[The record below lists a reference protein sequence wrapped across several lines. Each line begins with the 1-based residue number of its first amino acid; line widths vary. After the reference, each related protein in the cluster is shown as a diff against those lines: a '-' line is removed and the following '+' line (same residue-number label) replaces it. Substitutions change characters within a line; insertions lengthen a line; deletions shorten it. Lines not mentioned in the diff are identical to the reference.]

1 MRALHQRLVGLTLAA
16 ATIATPAVAV
26 PLFAAA
32 DSARLP
38 RTDFPACSATV
49 TTYCISSVSFFEAGV
64 EKVAK
69 WIPTGTAGL
78 DAAGAANAKTYS
90 TFGTTATNFTGRWSY
105 DGFPF
110 AARDFDGIYVDVE
123 PANEFTDTMV
133 IRMSPAGPSAAGQ
146 VGLVKSA
153 TTGRTLS
160 LPADMGMKVTLR
172 LGDLNP
178 AVTMAA
184 GNEVSIN
191 NKLEGAVSVFTFQGL
206 PVAVPT
212 AGSSKD
218 CDTSTSVAVDNRN
231 QLFAY
236 VAFKNGRDP
245 FGVDGLSGDMLVSSN
260 GFCKITTPTWNTDTK
275 SMEFTASAPHFAPDG
290 TTVNNGFYRATI
302 PAADAALLF
311 GIADLNST
319 IPPTT
324 VPTSTTPAAT
334 APGATAPGLAS
345 TTTTTLTPATTT
357 SLVGQRVIP
366 VTPNSTT
373 TTTILK
379 PVNNESTVGSNGIS
393 SGAAVVSTGVRS
405 QAFLAANK
413 SLTLEVKEATDGST
427 VSAARNVA
435 FDGRNF
441 TITATGFTFS
451 TKTITMSQGLPPNA
465 PQAVASVSVK
475 RSKKTVTAK
484 FAAAENTTYYIL
496 VQRARAKAS
505 KTACSAK
512 SGSVTCTA
520 KNLPKGSYTVKV
532 TPVKDG
538 MIAPTTSKKV
548 AVP

>member
-1 MRALHQRLVGLTLAA
+1 MRTAHRRLVGIALATALT
-16 ATIATPAVAV
+16 ATPAVAV
-26 PLFAAA
+26 PIFAAA
-32 DSARLP
+32 DAARLP
-38 RTDFPACSATV
+38 RTDFPACTATV
-49 TTYCISSVSFFEAGV
+49 TTYCISSVSFLEAGV

-78 DAAGAANAKTYS
+78 DSAGAANTKTYS
-90 TFGTTATNFTGRWSY
+90 TFGTTATNYTGRWSY

-110 AARDFDGIYVDVE
+110 AGRDFDGVYVDVE

-146 VGLVKSA
+146 VGLIKSA

-172 LGDLNP
+172 LGELNP

-191 NKLEGAVSVFTFQGL
+191 NKLEGSVSVFTFQGL
-206 PVAVPT
+206 PVSVPT
-212 AGSSKD
+212 AGSTKD
-218 CDTSTSVAVDNRN
+218 CDSSTSVAVDNRN

-260 GFCKITTPTWNTDTK
+260 GFCKITTPTWNSDTR

-290 TTVNNGFYRATI
+290 ATVNNGFYRATI

-319 IPPTT
+319 VPPTT

-379 PVNNESTVGSNGIS
+379 PVNNESTVGSNGVS

-413 SLTLEVKEATDGST
+413 ALTLEVKEATDGST

-451 TKTITMSQGLPPNA
+451 TKTITMTQGLPPNA
-465 PQAVASVSVK
+465 PQKVASVSVK

-505 KTACSAK
+505 KTACTAK
-512 SGSVTCTA
+512 AGSVTCTA

-538 MIAPTTSKKV
+538 MIAPSTSKKI